1 MSKELDELNKAIW
14 ESMSKEQRMKQ
25 TFHLMAL
32 RASIAAEAITIASRS
47 RLDEWDDG
55 ADNRNAGR
63 QRENF
68 DDDRY
73 PLDLNDESF

>member
-1 MSKELDELNKAIW
+1 MRHPMVRWTGKMTFPEDER
-14 ESMSKEQRMKQ
+14 E
-25 TFHLMAL
+25 
-32 RASIAAEAITIASRS
+32 
-47 RLDEWDDG
+47 DG